1 MQLSME
7 AIAEKA
13 QMKLECVKEY
23 DQKRN
28 ILQK

>member
-13 QMKLECVKEY
+13 QMKLESVKEY
-23 DQKRN
+23 DQHRN
-28 ILQK
+28 VLQK